1 MKYTKR
7 SLVGLF
13 TLLIMQSGVAQVAN
27 NAPYPF
33 GEEFVYNTCPSGF
46 DKQGL
51 SCTKKTTKPILVKCD
66 SGYNLSSNK
75 QSCTKSL
82 SQSVTYS
89 CPSGFQMQGG
99 LCNRTLVE
107 RHYSP
112 SKTAPYAGRYY
123 PNSSLIF
130 LTSARGMGRVYWK
143 GTKIFEGNA
152 PLPYKH
158 SDGWTYDR
166 GSLKSSGGNHGGWRT
181 EFEAVRTRV
190 DSKARTSHCPSGYR
204 KVGSACHKT
213 LTKPVV
219 KYCSEGHLNS
229 NHCSVTLSQLASRRS
244 PVEETMA
251 TLYPRYS
258 DDAAQQNVAAFRYLD
273 NMFTLDP
280 KLGEIVSTMSS
291 ERLSQDFSKLW
302 ANAEKSTADNAI
314 EVVEGFAALQ
324 PDLPYLKEILFDIY
338 YDRAAAEFILANRS
352 IDQARI
358 DWVNDADVSVASLE
372 RSRQNAVDILQ
383 RSLNEYW
390 SLIDNHPQAY
400 ATQLPHRD
408 LQSAR
413 YLNGQGQHSPIF
425 EGEALV
431 VGYKD
436 ALLVYQMMNTL
447 LEQQVH
453 LSKLKAVYANTDTMQ
468 ALAAEAQTLLNSV
481 TSKATQ
487 LEQLL
492 GSDAPVNAMLATEQ
506 AKLNSLTMKLG
517 SVIQWLKGEGNY
529 LGLPDDFVL
538 FLQGFKDKGNTVYD
552 SFDAIKTLL
561 KGSAYDVVPSAEKA
575 LQEAKNANTN
585 YRYQRDQFR
594 QTFANEQ
601 QALNN
606 QLFKL
611 LGCTVGQGDN
621 LCASQTQAQRKGS
634 LIAQQQQSIKAATL
648 GVERA
653 QKARQTIEGNITIE
667 MERLEQEKQ
676 VHDAI
681 DKIMVQFG
689 QNELSLS
696 QLLEA
701 KRDAER
707 NGSSSGRAYVDI
719 SELLKQDD
727 LDTLDDFVSEA
738 GNVDLSA
745 VQAALASLKE
755 ALKDVPRDD
764 AIEYTQTL
772 AVLER
777 ATIRGLERGLLDVN
791 SKARVKAL
799 MLELKAAEVDIAKS
813 MSYLAYEV
821 ERLAGFTAEAE
832 RLIAQLGENQ
842 QQQADR
848 YYANPVHYSVLTKEA
863 LNAELAFAE
872 LQEWM
877 FYAVQALEYKWQ
889 EAFVAPDKG
898 FNRASVFKIQ
908 TIPQLVEY
916 FKALQSF
923 DDIRNLRTSQEATD
937 TLSVKKHI
945 FGYVDKL
952 RGKTMWYPALDG
964 SGEMLTADEAFKAKL
979 AQLTQRM
986 GQDQW
991 LTIEFSTVKELPRS
1005 NFFQGPVVADNDD
1018 LTCLV
1023 DAGTYLDKLDG
1034 ISINLQVSMDIS
1046 GEEVTP
1052 AYLTYGGN
1060 NYMRSRTPGSLTD
1073 GETGIKDELVS
1084 YSTRFWD
1091 VSNGNFFAKDSYRQ
1105 QMKANIMTDEESQS
1119 AFLNPTYA
1127 FKERSVA
1134 ASGWRLSVK
1143 LGDRYGEIVDLE
1155 GLDDIELIIKHRY
1168 YSRNAETCG
1177 GGDSGPLILLR

>member
-1 MKYTKR
+1 
-7 SLVGLF
+7 
-13 TLLIMQSGVAQVAN
+13 
-27 NAPYPF
+27 
-33 GEEFVYNTCPSGF
+33 
-46 DKQGL
+46 
-51 SCTKKTTKPILVKCD
+51 
-66 SGYNLSSNK
+66 
-75 QSCTKSL
+75 
-82 SQSVTYS
+82 
-89 CPSGFQMQGG
+89 
-99 LCNRTLVE
+99 
-107 RHYSP
+107 
-112 SKTAPYAGRYY
+112 
-123 PNSSLIF
+123 
-130 LTSARGMGRVYWK
+130 
-143 GTKIFEGNA
+143 
-152 PLPYKH
+152 
-158 SDGWTYDR
+158 
-166 GSLKSSGGNHGGWRT
+166 
-181 EFEAVRTRV
+181 
-190 DSKARTSHCPSGYR
+190 
-204 KVGSACHKT
+204 
-213 LTKPVV
+213 
-219 KYCSEGHLNS
+219 
-229 NHCSVTLSQLASRRS
+229 
-244 PVEETMA
+244 MA

-258 DDAAQQNVAAFRYLD
+258 DDAAQQNSAAFRYLD

-280 KLGEIVSTMSS
+280 ALGDIVSTMSS
-291 ERLSQDFSKLW
+291 EQQSQDFATLW
-302 ANAEKSTADNAI
+302 DIEDKSTADNAL
-314 EVVEGFAALQ
+314 EVVEGFTALQ
-324 PDLPYLKEILFDIY
+324 PDLPYLKEILFDVY

-358 DWVNDADVSVASLE
+358 DWINDADVSVASLE

-431 VGYKD
+431 VGDKD

-492 GSDAPVNAMLATEQ
+492 GSDAQVNAMLVTEQ

-561 KGSAYDVVPSAEKA
+561 KSSAYDVVPSAEKA

-621 LCASQTQAQRKGS
+621 LCASQTAAQRKSS
-634 LIAQQQQSIKAATL
+634 LITQQQQSIEAATL

-653 QKARQTIEGNITIE
+653 QKARETIEGNITIE
-667 MERLEQEKQ
+667 IERLEQEKQ

-701 KRDAER
+701 KRD
-707 NGSSSGRAYVDI
+707 GSSSGKAHVDI

-727 LDTLDDFVSEA
+727 LETLDDFVSEA
-738 GNVDLSA
+738 GNVDLFE

-755 ALKDVPRDD
+755 DLKDVSRDD
-764 AIEYTQTL
+764 AIKYTQTL

-799 MLELKAAEVDIAKS
+799 MLELEAAKVDIAKS
-813 MSYLAYEV
+813 LSYLAYEV

-916 FKALQSF
+916 FKALQRF

-952 RGKTMWYPALDG
+952 RGKTMLYPALDG

-1005 NFFQGPVVADNDD
+1005 NFFQGPVVADNGD
-1018 LTCLV
+1018 LTCLA

-1034 ISINLQVSMDIS
+1034 IGINLQVSMDIS
-1046 GEEVTP
+1046 GEEITP

-1060 NYMRSRTPGSLTD
+1060 NYMRSRTPGSLID

-1105 QMKANIMTDEESQS
+1105 QMKANIMTDEGSQS

-1143 LGDRYGEIVDLE
+1143 LGDRYGEIVDLD

-1177 GGDSGPLILLR
+1177 GGNSGPLILLR

>member
-1 MKYTKR
+1 
-7 SLVGLF
+7 
-13 TLLIMQSGVAQVAN
+13 
-27 NAPYPF
+27 
-33 GEEFVYNTCPSGF
+33 
-46 DKQGL
+46 
-51 SCTKKTTKPILVKCD
+51 
-66 SGYNLSSNK
+66 
-75 QSCTKSL
+75 
-82 SQSVTYS
+82 
-89 CPSGFQMQGG
+89 
-99 LCNRTLVE
+99 
-107 RHYSP
+107 
-112 SKTAPYAGRYY
+112 
-123 PNSSLIF
+123 
-130 LTSARGMGRVYWK
+130 
-143 GTKIFEGNA
+143 
-152 PLPYKH
+152 
-158 SDGWTYDR
+158 
-166 GSLKSSGGNHGGWRT
+166 
-181 EFEAVRTRV
+181 
-190 DSKARTSHCPSGYR
+190 
-204 KVGSACHKT
+204 
-213 LTKPVV
+213 
-219 KYCSEGHLNS
+219 
-229 NHCSVTLSQLASRRS
+229 
-244 PVEETMA
+244 MA

-258 DDAAQQNVAAFRYLD
+258 NNAEQQNAAAFRYLD

-291 ERLSQDFSKLW
+291 EGLSQDFSKLW

-324 PDLPYLKEILFDIY
+324 PDLLYLKEILFDVY

-390 SLIDNHPQAY
+390 SLIENHSQAY
-400 ATQLPHRD
+400 ATQLPQRD

-481 TSKATQ
+481 TSKAAQ

-517 SVIQWLKGEGNY
+517 SVTQWLKGEGNY

-701 KRDAER
+701 KRD
-707 NGSSSGRAYVDI
+707 GSSSGKAHVDI

-738 GNVDLSA
+738 GNVDLFE

-755 ALKDVPRDD
+755 DLKDVSRDD

-799 MLELKAAEVDIAKS
+799 MLELEAAKVDIAKS
-813 MSYLAYEV
+813 LSYLAYEV

-889 EAFVAPDKG
+889 EAFVAPSKG

-1034 ISINLQVSMDIS
+1034 IAINLQVSMDIS

>member
-1 MKYTKR
+1 M
-7 SLVGLF
+7 
-13 TLLIMQSGVAQVAN
+13 
-27 NAPYPF
+27 
-33 GEEFVYNTCPSGF
+33 
-46 DKQGL
+46 
-51 SCTKKTTKPILVKCD
+51 
-66 SGYNLSSNK
+66 
-75 QSCTKSL
+75 TKS
-82 SQSVTYS
+82 V
-89 CPSGFQMQGG
+89 
-99 LCNRTLVE
+99 V
-107 RHYSP
+107 
-112 SKTAPYAGRYY
+112 K
-123 PNSSLIF
+123 
-130 LTSARGMGRVYWK
+130 
-143 GTKIFEGNA
+143 
-152 PLPYKH
+152 
-158 SDGWTYDR
+158 
-166 GSLKSSGGNHGGWRT
+166 
-181 EFEAVRTRV
+181 
-190 DSKARTSHCPSGYR
+190 HCPSG
-204 KVGSACHKT
+204 S
-213 LTKPVV
+213 
-219 KYCSEGHLNS
+219 LNGGR
-229 NHCSVTLSQLASRRS
+229 CIVS
-244 PVEETMA
+244 PLRHSPIEETMA

-258 DDAAQQNVAAFRYLD
+258 DDAAQQNAAAFRYLD

-280 KLGEIVSTMSS
+280 ELGDIVSTMSS
-291 ERLSQDFSKLW
+291 EGLSQDFSKLW

-372 RSRQNAVDILQ
+372 RSRQSAVDILQ

-390 SLIDNHPQAY
+390 LLIENHSQAY
-400 ATQLPHRD
+400 ATQLPQRD

-425 EGEALV
+425 EDEALV

-468 ALAAEAQTLLNSV
+468 ALAVEAQTLLNSV
-481 TSKATQ
+481 RSKATQ

-492 GSDAPVNAMLATEQ
+492 GSDAPVNAMLVTEQ
-506 AKLNSLTMKLG
+506 AKLNSLKMKLG

-561 KGSAYDVVPSAEKA
+561 KSSAYDVVPSAEKA
-575 LQEAKNANTN
+575 LQEAKNATTN

-621 LCASQTQAQRKGS
+621 LCASQTEAQRKGS

-701 KRDAER
+701 KRD
-707 NGSSSGRAYVDI
+707 GSSSGNAYVDI
-719 SELLKQDD
+719 SELLNQDD
-727 LDTLDDFVSEA
+727 LETLDDFVSEA
-738 GNVDLSA
+738 GNIDLFE

-755 ALKDVPRDD
+755 DLKDVSRDD
-764 AIEYTQTL
+764 AIKYTQTL

-799 MLELKAAEVDIAKS
+799 MLELEAAKVDIAKS
-813 MSYLAYEV
+813 LSYLAYEV

-889 EAFVAPDKG
+889 EAFVAPSKG

-1034 ISINLQVSMDIS
+1034 IAINLQVSMDIS

-1119 AFLNPTYA
+1119 
-1127 FKERSVA
+1127 
-1134 ASGWRLSVK
+1134 VK
-1143 LGDRYGEIVDLE
+1143 R
-1155 GLDDIELIIKHRY
+1155 
-1168 YSRNAETCG
+1168 
-1177 GGDSGPLILLR
+1177 

>member
-1 MKYTKR
+1 MT
-7 SLVGLF
+7 
-13 TLLIMQSGVAQVAN
+13 
-27 NAPYPF
+27 
-33 GEEFVYNTCPSGF
+33 
-46 DKQGL
+46 
-51 SCTKKTTKPILVKCD
+51 
-66 SGYNLSSNK
+66 
-75 QSCTKSL
+75 
-82 SQSVTYS
+82 
-89 CPSGFQMQGG
+89 
-99 LCNRTLVE
+99 
-107 RHYSP
+107 
-112 SKTAPYAGRYY
+112 
-123 PNSSLIF
+123 
-130 LTSARGMGRVYWK
+130 
-143 GTKIFEGNA
+143 
-152 PLPYKH
+152 
-158 SDGWTYDR
+158 
-166 GSLKSSGGNHGGWRT
+166 
-181 EFEAVRTRV
+181 
-190 DSKARTSHCPSGYR
+190 
-204 KVGSACHKT
+204 
-213 LTKPVV
+213 
-219 KYCSEGHLNS
+219 
-229 NHCSVTLSQLASRRS
+229 
-244 PVEETMA
+244 
-251 TLYPRYS
+251 TLYSRYS
-258 DDAAQQNVAAFRYLD
+258 DDAAQQNAAAFRYLD

-280 KLGEIVSTMSS
+280 EVGDIVSTMSS
-291 ERLSQDFSKLW
+291 EGLSQDFSKLW

-324 PDLPYLKEILFDIY
+324 PDLPYLKEILFDVY

-390 SLIDNHPQAY
+390 SLIENHPQAY
-400 ATQLPHRD
+400 ATQLPQRD

-413 YLNGQGQHSPIF
+413 YFNGQGQHSPIF
-425 EGEALV
+425 ENEALV

-453 LSKLKAVYANTDTMQ
+453 LSKLKAVYANTNTMQ
-468 ALAAEAQTLLNSV
+468 VLASEAQTLLNSV
-481 TSKATQ
+481 ASKATH

-492 GSDAPVNAMLATEQ
+492 GSDAQVNAMLVTEK
-506 AKLNSLTMKLG
+506 AKLNSFIMKLDL
-517 SVIQWLKGEGNY
+517 VIQWLKGDGNY

-552 SFDAIKTLL
+552 SFDAIKMLL

-575 LQEAKNANTN
+575 LQEAKNATTN

-594 QTFANEQ
+594 QTFINEQ

-611 LGCTVGQGDN
+611 LGCTVGQGDK
-621 LCASQTQAQRKGS
+621 LCASQTEAQRRGS
-634 LIAQQQQSIKAATL
+634 LIAQQQQSIKAAKL

-653 QKARQTIEGNITIE
+653 QRARQTIEGNITIE

-676 VHDAI
+676 VYDVI

-707 NGSSSGRAYVDI
+707 TGSSSDKTIIDVRG
-719 SELLKQDD
+719 LLKQRD
-727 LDTLDDFVSEA
+727 LDTLDDFVSEI
-738 GNVDLSA
+738 GNIDLSL
-745 VQAALASLKE
+745 VQEALASLKE
-755 ALKDVPRDD
+755 DLKGVSRDD
-764 AIEYTQTL
+764 AIKYTQTL

-791 SKARVKAL
+791 SKARIKAL

-813 MSYLAYEV
+813 MSYLSYEV
-821 ERLAGFTAEAE
+821 ERLAGFSAEAE

-889 EAFVAPDKG
+889 EAFVAPEQG

-908 TIPQLVEY
+908 SIPQLIEY
-916 FKALQSF
+916 FKELQRF
-923 DDIRNLRTSQEATD
+923 DDIRSLRSSQEATD
-937 TLSVKKHI
+937 ILSVKKHI
-945 FGYVDKL
+945 FGYVDQL

-964 SGEMLTADEAFKAKL
+964 SGEMLTADEAFHAKL
-979 AQLTQRM
+979 AQLTRRV
-986 GQDQW
+986 GQDRW
-991 LTIEFSTVKELPRS
+991 LTFEFSTVKELPRS
-1005 NFFQGPVVADNDD
+1005 NFFQGPVVAGDSD
-1018 LTCLV
+1018 LTCLA

-1060 NYMRSRTPGSLTD
+1060 NYLRSRTPGSLTD
-1073 GETGIKDELVS
+1073 DETGIKDELVS

-1105 QMKANIMTDEESQS
+1105 QMKANIITDEESQS

-1143 LGDRYGEIVDLE
+1143 LSDRYGEIVDLE
-1155 GLDDIELIIKHRY
+1155 GLDDIELMIKHRF
-1168 YSRNAETCG
+1168 YSRNSETCG
-1177 GGDSGPLILLR
+1177 GGDTGPLLLLLR

>member
-1 MKYTKR
+1 M
-7 SLVGLF
+7 
-13 TLLIMQSGVAQVAN
+13 
-27 NAPYPF
+27 
-33 GEEFVYNTCPSGF
+33 
-46 DKQGL
+46 
-51 SCTKKTTKPILVKCD
+51 
-66 SGYNLSSNK
+66 
-75 QSCTKSL
+75 
-82 SQSVTYS
+82 
-89 CPSGFQMQGG
+89 
-99 LCNRTLVE
+99 
-107 RHYSP
+107 
-112 SKTAPYAGRYY
+112 
-123 PNSSLIF
+123 
-130 LTSARGMGRVYWK
+130 TSALR
-143 GTKIFEGNA
+143 
-152 PLPYKH
+152 H
-158 SDGWTYDR
+158 S
-166 GSLKSSGGNHGGWRT
+166 
-181 EFEAVRTRV
+181 
-190 DSKARTSHCPSGYR
+190 PI
-204 KVGSACHKT
+204 
-213 LTKPVV
+213 
-219 KYCSEGHLNS
+219 
-229 NHCSVTLSQLASRRS
+229 
-244 PVEETMA
+244 EETMA

-258 DDAAQQNVAAFRYLD
+258 DDAAQQNSAAFRYLD

-280 KLGEIVSTMSS
+280 ALGDIVSTMSS
-291 ERLSQDFSKLW
+291 EQQSQDFATLW
-302 ANAEKSTADNAI
+302 DIEDKSTADNAL
-314 EVVEGFAALQ
+314 EVVEGFTALQ
-324 PDLPYLKEILFDIY
+324 PDLPYLKEILFDVY

-358 DWVNDADVSVASLE
+358 DWINDADVSVASLE

-431 VGYKD
+431 VGDKD

-492 GSDAPVNAMLATEQ
+492 GSDAQVNAMLVTEQ

-561 KGSAYDVVPSAEKA
+561 KSSAYDVVPSAEKA

-621 LCASQTQAQRKGS
+621 LCASQTAAQRKSS
-634 LIAQQQQSIKAATL
+634 LITQQQQSIEAATL

-653 QKARQTIEGNITIE
+653 QKARETIEGNITIE
-667 MERLEQEKQ
+667 IERLEQEKQ

-701 KRDAER
+701 KRD
-707 NGSSSGRAYVDI
+707 GSSSGKAHVDI

-727 LDTLDDFVSEA
+727 LETLDDFVSEA
-738 GNVDLSA
+738 GNVDLFE

-755 ALKDVPRDD
+755 DLKDVSRDD
-764 AIEYTQTL
+764 AIKYTQTL

-799 MLELKAAEVDIAKS
+799 MLELEAAKVDIAKS
-813 MSYLAYEV
+813 LSYLAYEV

-916 FKALQSF
+916 FKALQRF

-952 RGKTMWYPALDG
+952 RGKTMLYPALDG

-1005 NFFQGPVVADNDD
+1005 NFFQGPVVADNGD
-1018 LTCLV
+1018 LTCLA

-1034 ISINLQVSMDIS
+1034 IGINLQVSMDIS
-1046 GEEVTP
+1046 GEEITP

-1060 NYMRSRTPGSLTD
+1060 NYMRSRTPGSLID

-1105 QMKANIMTDEESQS
+1105 QMKANIMTDEGSQS

-1143 LGDRYGEIVDLE
+1143 LGDRYGEIVDLD

-1177 GGDSGPLILLR
+1177 GGNSGPLILLR

>member
-1 MKYTKR
+1 MMKYTKR

-13 TLLIMQSGVAQVAN
+13 TLLIMQSGVAQATNN

-33 GEEFVYNTCPSGF
+33 GEEFVYHTCPSGF
-46 DKQGL
+46 DKQGM
-51 SCTKKTTKPILVKCD
+51 SCLKPASLKCD
-66 SGYNLSSNK
+66 AGYSMGSNK
-75 QSCTKSL
+75 QNCTKTMTKN
-82 SQSVTYS
+82 VTRV
-89 CPSGFQMQGG
+89 CPSGYSEHQKSNSPYPWSSKDCIKTIEEVDYKANSSYWSESLKETPHFKFMVATVAWKGQVLFREHQLILGWG
-99 LCNRTLVE
+99 LYKDGWNYRKGDAVGRGRPSKVE
-107 RHYSP
+107 RWKIVGKNKTSVCP
-112 SKTAPYAGRYY
+112 SGYTKSGSSCKKT
-123 PNSSLIF
+123 
-130 LTSARGMGRVYWK
+130 V
-143 GTKIFEGNA
+143 TKPVI
-152 PLPYKH
+152 K
-158 SDGWTYDR
+158 
-166 GSLKSSGGNHGGWRT
+166 
-181 EFEAVRTRV
+181 
-190 DSKARTSHCPSGYR
+190 HCPSG
-204 KVGSACHKT
+204 S
-213 LTKPVV
+213 
-219 KYCSEGHLNS
+219 LNS
-229 NHCSVTLSQLASRRS
+229 NSCVVS
-244 PVEETMA
+244 PLRHSPIEETMA
-251 TLYPRYS
+251 ALYPRYS
-258 DDAAQQNVAAFRYLD
+258 NDTEQQQSAAFRYLD

-280 KLGEIVSTMSS
+280 ELGDIVSTMSS
-291 ERLSQDFSKLW
+291 EQQSQDFSKLW
-302 ANAEKSTADNAI
+302 ANTEKSTADNAL

-324 PDLPYLKEILFDIY
+324 PDLSYLKEILFDIY

-358 DWVNDADVSVASLE
+358 DWINDADVSVASLE
-372 RSRQNAVDILQ
+372 LSRQNAVDILQ

-400 ATQLPHRD
+400 VTQLPQRD

-468 ALAAEAQTLLNSV
+468 ALAAEAQTLLNGV

-492 GSDAPVNAMLATEQ
+492 GSDAQVNAMMVTEQ
-506 AKLNSLTMKLG
+506 AKLNSLAIKLG

-561 KGSAYDVVPSAEKA
+561 KSSAYDVVPSAEKA

-621 LCASQTQAQRKGS
+621 LCASQTEAQRKGS

-707 NGSSSGRAYVDI
+707 NGSSSGKVTVDI
-719 SELLKQDD
+719 SELLKQED
-727 LDTLDDFVSEA
+727 LDTLDNFVTET
-738 GNVDLSA
+738 GNVDLSL

-755 ALKDVPRDD
+755 DLKDVPRDD
-764 AIEYTQTL
+764 AIKYTQTL

-791 SKARVKAL
+791 SKARIKAL

-813 MSYLAYEV
+813 LSYLAYEV
-821 ERLAGFTAEAE
+821 ERLAGFSAEAE

-889 EAFVAPDKG
+889 EAFVAPGKG

-916 FKALQSF
+916 FKALQRF

-937 TLSVKKHI
+937 TLSVKKHV

-964 SGEMLTADEAFKAKL
+964 SGDMLTADEAFKAKL
-979 AQLTQRM
+979 TQLTQRI

-991 LTIEFSTVKELPRS
+991 LTVEFSTVKELPRS
-1005 NFFQGPVVADNDD
+1005 NFFQGPVVAGNDD
-1018 LTCLV
+1018 LTCLA

-1034 ISINLQVSMDIS
+1034 IGINLQVSMDIS
-1046 GEEVTP
+1046 GEDSTP

-1073 GETGIKDELVS
+1073 DETGIKDELVS

-1105 QMKANIMTDEESQS
+1105 QMSANIMTDEGSQS

-1143 LGDRYGEIVDLE
+1143 LSDEYGDIVDLD

-1177 GGDSGPLILLR
+1177 GGGTGPLILLR

>member
-1 MKYTKR
+1 MVSPLR
-7 SLVGLF
+7 HS
-13 TLLIMQSGVAQVAN
+13 
-27 NAPYPF
+27 
-33 GEEFVYNTCPSGF
+33 
-46 DKQGL
+46 
-51 SCTKKTTKPILVKCD
+51 PI
-66 SGYNLSSNK
+66 
-75 QSCTKSL
+75 
-82 SQSVTYS
+82 
-89 CPSGFQMQGG
+89 
-99 LCNRTLVE
+99 
-107 RHYSP
+107 
-112 SKTAPYAGRYY
+112 
-123 PNSSLIF
+123 
-130 LTSARGMGRVYWK
+130 
-143 GTKIFEGNA
+143 
-152 PLPYKH
+152 
-158 SDGWTYDR
+158 
-166 GSLKSSGGNHGGWRT
+166 
-181 EFEAVRTRV
+181 
-190 DSKARTSHCPSGYR
+190 
-204 KVGSACHKT
+204 
-213 LTKPVV
+213 
-219 KYCSEGHLNS
+219 
-229 NHCSVTLSQLASRRS
+229 
-244 PVEETMA
+244 EETMA
-251 TLYPRYS
+251 ALYPRYS
-258 DDAAQQNVAAFRYLD
+258 NDTEQQQSAAFRYLD

-280 KLGEIVSTMSS
+280 ALGDIVSTMSS
-291 ERLSQDFSKLW
+291 EQQSQDFATLW
-302 ANAEKSTADNAI
+302 DIEDKSTADNAL
-314 EVVEGFAALQ
+314 EVVEGFTALQ
-324 PDLPYLKEILFDIY
+324 PDLPYLKEILFDVY

-358 DWVNDADVSVASLE
+358 DWINDANVSVASLE

-492 GSDAPVNAMLATEQ
+492 GSDAPVNAMLVTEQ

-561 KGSAYDVVPSAEKA
+561 KSSAYDVVPSAEKA
-575 LQEAKNANTN
+575 LLEAKNADKN

-621 LCASQTQAQRKGS
+621 LCASQTAAQRKSS
-634 LIAQQQQSIKAATL
+634 LITQQQQSIEAATL

-653 QKARQTIEGNITIE
+653 QKARETIEGNITIE
-667 MERLEQEKQ
+667 IERLEQEKQ

-701 KRDAER
+701 KRD
-707 NGSSSGRAYVDI
+707 GSSSGKAHVDI

-738 GNVDLSA
+738 GNVDLFE

-755 ALKDVPRDD
+755 DLKDVSRDD
-764 AIEYTQTL
+764 AIKYTQTL

-791 SKARVKAL
+791 SKARIKAL
-799 MLELKAAEVDIAKS
+799 MLELEAAEVDIAKS

-952 RGKTMWYPALDG
+952 RGKTMLYPALDG

-1005 NFFQGPVVADNDD
+1005 NFFQGPVVADNGD
-1018 LTCLV
+1018 LTCLA

-1034 ISINLQVSMDIS
+1034 IGINLQVSMDIS
-1046 GEEVTP
+1046 GEEITP

-1060 NYMRSRTPGSLTD
+1060 NYMRSRTPGSLID

-1105 QMKANIMTDEESQS
+1105 QMKANIMTDEGSQS

-1143 LGDRYGEIVDLE
+1143 LGDRYGEIVDLD

-1177 GGDSGPLILLR
+1177 GGNSGPLILLR

>member
-1 MKYTKR
+1 
-7 SLVGLF
+7 
-13 TLLIMQSGVAQVAN
+13 
-27 NAPYPF
+27 
-33 GEEFVYNTCPSGF
+33 
-46 DKQGL
+46 
-51 SCTKKTTKPILVKCD
+51 
-66 SGYNLSSNK
+66 
-75 QSCTKSL
+75 
-82 SQSVTYS
+82 
-89 CPSGFQMQGG
+89 
-99 LCNRTLVE
+99 
-107 RHYSP
+107 
-112 SKTAPYAGRYY
+112 
-123 PNSSLIF
+123 
-130 LTSARGMGRVYWK
+130 
-143 GTKIFEGNA
+143 
-152 PLPYKH
+152 
-158 SDGWTYDR
+158 
-166 GSLKSSGGNHGGWRT
+166 
-181 EFEAVRTRV
+181 
-190 DSKARTSHCPSGYR
+190 
-204 KVGSACHKT
+204 
-213 LTKPVV
+213 
-219 KYCSEGHLNS
+219 
-229 NHCSVTLSQLASRRS
+229 
-244 PVEETMA
+244 MA

-258 DDAAQQNVAAFRYLD
+258 DDAAQQNAAAFRYLD

-280 KLGEIVSTMSS
+280 ELGDIVSTMSS
-291 ERLSQDFSKLW
+291 EGLSQDFSKLW

-372 RSRQNAVDILQ
+372 RSRQSAVDILQ

-390 SLIDNHPQAY
+390 LLIENHSQAY
-400 ATQLPHRD
+400 ATQLPQRD

-425 EGEALV
+425 EDEALV

-468 ALAAEAQTLLNSV
+468 ALAVEAQTLLNSV
-481 TSKATQ
+481 RSKATQ

-492 GSDAPVNAMLATEQ
+492 GSDAPVNAMLVTEQ
-506 AKLNSLTMKLG
+506 AKLNSLKMKLG

-561 KGSAYDVVPSAEKA
+561 KSSAYDVVPSAEKA
-575 LQEAKNANTN
+575 LQEAKNATTN

-621 LCASQTQAQRKGS
+621 LCASQTEAQRKGS

-701 KRDAER
+701 KRD
-707 NGSSSGRAYVDI
+707 GSSSGNAYVDI
-719 SELLKQDD
+719 SELLNQDD
-727 LDTLDDFVSEA
+727 LETLDDFVSEA
-738 GNVDLSA
+738 GNIDLFE

-755 ALKDVPRDD
+755 DLKDVSRDD
-764 AIEYTQTL
+764 AIKYTQTL

-799 MLELKAAEVDIAKS
+799 MLELEAAKVDIAKS
-813 MSYLAYEV
+813 LSYLAYEV

-889 EAFVAPDKG
+889 EAFVAPSKG

-1034 ISINLQVSMDIS
+1034 IAINLQVSMDIS

-1119 AFLNPTYA
+1119 
-1127 FKERSVA
+1127 
-1134 ASGWRLSVK
+1134 VK
-1143 LGDRYGEIVDLE
+1143 R
-1155 GLDDIELIIKHRY
+1155 
-1168 YSRNAETCG
+1168 
-1177 GGDSGPLILLR
+1177 

>member
-1 MKYTKR
+1 
-7 SLVGLF
+7 
-13 TLLIMQSGVAQVAN
+13 
-27 NAPYPF
+27 
-33 GEEFVYNTCPSGF
+33 
-46 DKQGL
+46 
-51 SCTKKTTKPILVKCD
+51 
-66 SGYNLSSNK
+66 
-75 QSCTKSL
+75 
-82 SQSVTYS
+82 
-89 CPSGFQMQGG
+89 
-99 LCNRTLVE
+99 
-107 RHYSP
+107 
-112 SKTAPYAGRYY
+112 
-123 PNSSLIF
+123 
-130 LTSARGMGRVYWK
+130 
-143 GTKIFEGNA
+143 
-152 PLPYKH
+152 
-158 SDGWTYDR
+158 
-166 GSLKSSGGNHGGWRT
+166 
-181 EFEAVRTRV
+181 
-190 DSKARTSHCPSGYR
+190 
-204 KVGSACHKT
+204 
-213 LTKPVV
+213 
-219 KYCSEGHLNS
+219 
-229 NHCSVTLSQLASRRS
+229 
-244 PVEETMA
+244 MA

-258 DDAAQQNVAAFRYLD
+258 NDAAQQNAAAFRYLD

-280 KLGEIVSTMSS
+280 ELGDIVSTMSS
-291 ERLSQDFSKLW
+291 EGLSQDFSKLW
-302 ANAEKSTADNAI
+302 VNADKSTADNAL

-324 PDLPYLKEILFDIY
+324 PDLPYLKEILLDIY

-372 RSRQNAVDILQ
+372 RSRQNAVEILQ

-400 ATQLPHRD
+400 VTQLPQRD

-468 ALAAEAQTLLNSV
+468 ALAIEAQTLLNSV
-481 TSKATQ
+481 MSKATQ
-487 LEQLL
+487 LELLL
-492 GSDAPVNAMLATEQ
+492 GSDAQVSAMLVAEQ
-506 AKLNSLTMKLG
+506 AKLNSLAMKLG

-529 LGLPDDFVL
+529 LGLPDDFIL
-538 FLQGFKDKGNTVYD
+538 FLQGYKDQGNTVYD
-552 SFDAIKTLL
+552 SFDAIKMLL

-575 LQEAKNANTN
+575 LQEAKNATAN

-594 QTFANEQ
+594 QTFTNEQ

-621 LCASQTQAQRKGS
+621 LCASQTKAQRKGS
-634 LIAQQQQSIKAATL
+634 LIAQQQQSIKAAKL

-653 QKARQTIEGNITIE
+653 QKARQTITGNITIE

-676 VHDAI
+676 VNDAI

-701 KRDAER
+701 KRD
-707 NGSSSGRAYVDI
+707 GSSSGKAYVDI
-719 SELLKQDD
+719 SKLLKQDD

-755 ALKDVPRDD
+755 DLKDVPRDD

-791 SKARVKAL
+791 SKARIKAL

-821 ERLAGFTAEAE
+821 ERLAGFSAEAE

-916 FKALQSF
+916 FKALQRF

-979 AQLTQRM
+979 AQLTQHI

-1005 NFFQGPVVADNDD
+1005 NFFQGPVVTDNDD

-1034 ISINLQVSMDIS
+1034 IGINLQVSMDIS

-1073 GETGIKDELVS
+1073 DETGIKDELVS

-1168 YSRNAETCG
+1168 YSRNSETCG

>member
-1 MKYTKR
+1 
-7 SLVGLF
+7 
-13 TLLIMQSGVAQVAN
+13 
-27 NAPYPF
+27 
-33 GEEFVYNTCPSGF
+33 
-46 DKQGL
+46 
-51 SCTKKTTKPILVKCD
+51 
-66 SGYNLSSNK
+66 
-75 QSCTKSL
+75 
-82 SQSVTYS
+82 
-89 CPSGFQMQGG
+89 
-99 LCNRTLVE
+99 
-107 RHYSP
+107 
-112 SKTAPYAGRYY
+112 
-123 PNSSLIF
+123 
-130 LTSARGMGRVYWK
+130 
-143 GTKIFEGNA
+143 
-152 PLPYKH
+152 
-158 SDGWTYDR
+158 
-166 GSLKSSGGNHGGWRT
+166 
-181 EFEAVRTRV
+181 
-190 DSKARTSHCPSGYR
+190 
-204 KVGSACHKT
+204 
-213 LTKPVV
+213 
-219 KYCSEGHLNS
+219 
-229 NHCSVTLSQLASRRS
+229 
-244 PVEETMA
+244 MA

-258 DDAAQQNVAAFRYLD
+258 NDAAQQNSAAFRYLD

-280 KLGEIVSTMSS
+280 ELGEIVSTIGLD
-291 ERLSQDFSKLW
+291 EQNKDFATLW
-302 ANAEKSTADNAI
+302 ASEDKSTADNAL

-324 PDLPYLKEILFDIY
+324 PDLTYLKEILLDTY

-358 DWVNDADVSVASLE
+358 DWVNDADASVASLE
-372 RSRQNAVDILQ
+372 LSRQNAVDILQ

-390 SLIDNHPQAY
+390 SLIENHPQAY
-400 ATQLPHRD
+400 ATQLPQRD

-413 YLNGQGQHSPIF
+413 YLNSQGQHSPIF
-425 EGEALV
+425 EDEALV

-453 LSKLKAVYANTDTMQ
+453 LSKLKAVYANIDTMQ

-481 TSKATQ
+481 TSKAAQ

-575 LQEAKNANTN
+575 LQEAKNATTN

-621 LCASQTQAQRKGS
+621 LCASQTEAQRKGS

-701 KRDAER
+701 KRD
-707 NGSSSGRAYVDI
+707 GSSSGKAYVDI
-719 SELLKQDD
+719 SKLLKQDD

-755 ALKDVPRDD
+755 DLKDVPRDD

-791 SKARVKAL
+791 SKARIKAL

-821 ERLAGFTAEAE
+821 ERLAGFSAEAE

-916 FKALQSF
+916 FKALQRF

-979 AQLTQRM
+979 AQLTQRI

-1034 ISINLQVSMDIS
+1034 IGINLQVSMDIS

-1073 GETGIKDELVS
+1073 DETGIKDELVS

-1155 GLDDIELIIKHRY
+1155 GLDDIKLIIKHRY
-1168 YSRNAETCG
+1168 YSRNSETCG

>member
-1 MKYTKR
+1 M
-7 SLVGLF
+7 
-13 TLLIMQSGVAQVAN
+13 
-27 NAPYPF
+27 
-33 GEEFVYNTCPSGF
+33 
-46 DKQGL
+46 
-51 SCTKKTTKPILVKCD
+51 
-66 SGYNLSSNK
+66 SSNK
-75 QSCTKSL
+75 QSCTKT
-82 SQSVTYS
+82 VTK
-89 CPSGFQMQGG
+89 
-99 LCNRTLVE
+99 NV
-107 RHYSP
+107 
-112 SKTAPYAGRYY
+112 
-123 PNSSLIF
+123 
-130 LTSARGMGRVYWK
+130 
-143 GTKIFEGNA
+143 
-152 PLPYKH
+152 
-158 SDGWTYDR
+158 
-166 GSLKSSGGNHGGWRT
+166 
-181 EFEAVRTRV
+181 TRV
-190 DSKARTSHCPSGYR
+190 CPSGYSSGVTEDFKYPNALECKRWLTEKDYRRGYSHVDYTPEDSDIGHYSPEMYEFKWKGVLKYKCDGANCYIPRTVNPHADGWLYRVGQDKYHGYYFEILR
-204 KVGSACHKT
+204 KKIISKHKISVCPSGYTKSGSTCKKT
-213 LTKPVV
+213 VTKPVV
-219 KYCSEGHLNS
+219 KHCPSGSLNS
-229 NHCSVTLSQLASRRS
+229 GRCVVSPLRHS

-258 DDAAQQNVAAFRYLD
+258 DDVAQQNAAAFRYLD

-280 KLGEIVSTMSS
+280 ELGEIVSAMSS
-291 ERLSQDFSKLW
+291 EQQIQDFATLW
-302 ANAEKSTADNAI
+302 DIEDKSTADNAL
-314 EVVEGFAALQ
+314 EVVEGFTALQ

-383 RSLNEYW
+383 SSLNEYW

-400 ATQLPHRD
+400 VTQLPQRD

-453 LSKLKAVYANTDTMQ
+453 LSKLKAVYANTDTMK
-468 ALAAEAQTLLNSV
+468 ALAVEAQTLLNSV
-481 TSKATQ
+481 TLKATQ
-487 LEQLL
+487 LELLL
-492 GSDAPVNAMLATEQ
+492 GSDAQVSAMLVAEQ
-506 AKLNSLTMKLG
+506 AKLNSLAIKLG

-538 FLQGFKDKGNTVYD
+538 FLQGYKDKDHTVYD
-552 SFDAIKTLL
+552 SFDAIKMLL
-561 KGSAYDVVPSAEKA
+561 KSSAYDVVPSAEKA
-575 LQEAKNANTN
+575 LQEAKNATTN

-594 QTFANEQ
+594 QTFTNEQ

-606 QLFKL
+606 QLFKV

-621 LCASQTQAQRKGS
+621 LCASQTEAQRKGS
-634 LIAQQQQSIKAATL
+634 LIAQQQQSIKAAKL

-653 QKARQTIEGNITIE
+653 QKARQTITGNITIE

-676 VHDAI
+676 IHDAI

-701 KRDAER
+701 KRDVER
-707 NGSSSGRAYVDI
+707 DGSSSSKVTVDI
-719 SELLKQDD
+719 SELLKQED
-727 LDTLDDFVSEA
+727 LDTLDNFVTET
-738 GNVDLSA
+738 GNVDLSL

-755 ALKDVPRDD
+755 DLKDVPRDD
-764 AIEYTQTL
+764 AIKYTQTL

-791 SKARVKAL
+791 SKARIKAL
-799 MLELKAAEVDIAKS
+799 ILELKTAEVDIAKS

-821 ERLAGFTAEAE
+821 ERLAGFSAEAE

-863 LNAELAFAE
+863 LKAELAFAE

-889 EAFVAPDKG
+889 EAFISPEHG

-908 TIPQLVEY
+908 NIPQLIEY
-916 FKALQSF
+916 FKELQSF
-923 DDIRNLRTSQEATD
+923 DDIRNLRSSQEATD

-964 SGEMLTADEAFKAKL
+964 SGDMLTADEAFKAKL
-979 AQLTQRM
+979 TQLTQRI

-991 LTIEFSTVKELPRS
+991 LTVEFSTVKELPRS
-1005 NFFQGPVVADNDD
+1005 NFFQGPVVAGNDD
-1018 LTCLV
+1018 LTCLA

-1034 ISINLQVSMDIS
+1034 IGINLQVSMDIS
-1046 GEEVTP
+1046 GEDSTP

-1060 NYMRSRTPGSLTD
+1060 NYMRSRMPGSLTD
-1073 GETGIKDELVS
+1073 DET
-1084 YSTRFWD
+1084 
-1091 VSNGNFFAKDSYRQ
+1091 
-1105 QMKANIMTDEESQS
+1105 
-1119 AFLNPTYA
+1119 
-1127 FKERSVA
+1127 
-1134 ASGWRLSVK
+1134 
-1143 LGDRYGEIVDLE
+1143 
-1155 GLDDIELIIKHRY
+1155 
-1168 YSRNAETCG
+1168 
-1177 GGDSGPLILLR
+1177 

>member
-13 TLLIMQSGVAQVAN
+13 MLLIIPIGGAQAAN
-27 NAPYPF
+27 NTPYPF
-33 GEEFVYNTCPSGF
+33 GEEFVYHTCPSGF
-46 DKQGL
+46 DKQGMSCL
-51 SCTKKTTKPILVKCD
+51 KPVSLRCYDADFSMNSNKKSCTKILSESPYREWKCPRND
-66 SGYNLSSNK
+66 RFPHIPNTRCTDTERKRGPLVCSRGYKRVSRTICEK
-75 QSCTKSL
+75 IMTQPVE
-82 SQSVTYS
+82 QF
-89 CPSGFQMQGG
+89 CP
-99 LCNRTLVE
+99 
-107 RHYSP
+107 
-112 SKTAPYAGRYY
+112 
-123 PNSSLIF
+123 
-130 LTSARGMGRVYWK
+130 
-143 GTKIFEGNA
+143 
-152 PLPYKH
+152 
-158 SDGWTYDR
+158 R
-166 GSLKSSGGNHGGWRT
+166 GSLNNGRC
-181 EFEAVRTRV
+181 V
-190 DSKARTSHCPSGYR
+190 TSALRH
-204 KVGSACHKT
+204 
-213 LTKPVV
+213 
-219 KYCSEGHLNS
+219 
-229 NHCSVTLSQLASRRS
+229 S
-244 PVEETMA
+244 PIEETMA

-258 DDAAQQNVAAFRYLD
+258 DDAAQQNSAAFRYLD

-280 KLGEIVSTMSS
+280 ALGDIVSTMSS
-291 ERLSQDFSKLW
+291 EQQSQDFATLW
-302 ANAEKSTADNAI
+302 DIEDKSTADNAL
-314 EVVEGFAALQ
+314 EVVEGFTALQ
-324 PDLPYLKEILFDIY
+324 PDLPYLKEILFDVY

-358 DWVNDADVSVASLE
+358 DWINDADVSVASLE

-431 VGYKD
+431 VGDKD

-492 GSDAPVNAMLATEQ
+492 GSDAQVNAMLVTEQ

-561 KGSAYDVVPSAEKA
+561 KSSAYDVVPSAEKA

-621 LCASQTQAQRKGS
+621 LCASQTAAQRKSS
-634 LIAQQQQSIKAATL
+634 LITQQQQSIEAATL

-653 QKARQTIEGNITIE
+653 QKARETIEGNITIE
-667 MERLEQEKQ
+667 IERLEQEKQ

-701 KRDAER
+701 KRD
-707 NGSSSGRAYVDI
+707 GSSSGKAHVDI

-727 LDTLDDFVSEA
+727 LETLDDFVSEA
-738 GNVDLSA
+738 GNVDLFE

-755 ALKDVPRDD
+755 DLKDVSRDD
-764 AIEYTQTL
+764 AIKYTQTL

-799 MLELKAAEVDIAKS
+799 MLELEAAKVDIAKS
-813 MSYLAYEV
+813 LSYLAYEV

-916 FKALQSF
+916 FKALQRF

-952 RGKTMWYPALDG
+952 RGKTMLYPALDG

-1005 NFFQGPVVADNDD
+1005 NFFQGPVVADNGD
-1018 LTCLV
+1018 LTCLA

-1034 ISINLQVSMDIS
+1034 IGINLQVSMDIS
-1046 GEEVTP
+1046 GEEITP

-1060 NYMRSRTPGSLTD
+1060 NYMRSRTPGSLID

-1105 QMKANIMTDEESQS
+1105 QMKANIMTDEGSQS

-1143 LGDRYGEIVDLE
+1143 LGDRYGEIVDLD

-1177 GGDSGPLILLR
+1177 GGNSGPLILLR

>member
-1 MKYTKR
+1 
-7 SLVGLF
+7 
-13 TLLIMQSGVAQVAN
+13 
-27 NAPYPF
+27 
-33 GEEFVYNTCPSGF
+33 
-46 DKQGL
+46 
-51 SCTKKTTKPILVKCD
+51 
-66 SGYNLSSNK
+66 
-75 QSCTKSL
+75 
-82 SQSVTYS
+82 
-89 CPSGFQMQGG
+89 
-99 LCNRTLVE
+99 
-107 RHYSP
+107 
-112 SKTAPYAGRYY
+112 
-123 PNSSLIF
+123 
-130 LTSARGMGRVYWK
+130 
-143 GTKIFEGNA
+143 
-152 PLPYKH
+152 
-158 SDGWTYDR
+158 
-166 GSLKSSGGNHGGWRT
+166 
-181 EFEAVRTRV
+181 
-190 DSKARTSHCPSGYR
+190 
-204 KVGSACHKT
+204 
-213 LTKPVV
+213 
-219 KYCSEGHLNS
+219 
-229 NHCSVTLSQLASRRS
+229 
-244 PVEETMA
+244 
-251 TLYPRYS
+251 
-258 DDAAQQNVAAFRYLD
+258 
-273 NMFTLDP
+273 
-280 KLGEIVSTMSS
+280 
-291 ERLSQDFSKLW
+291 
-302 ANAEKSTADNAI
+302 
-314 EVVEGFAALQ
+314 
-324 PDLPYLKEILFDIY
+324 
-338 YDRAAAEFILANRS
+338 
-352 IDQARI
+352 
-358 DWVNDADVSVASLE
+358 SVASLE

-492 GSDAPVNAMLATEQ
+492 GSDAQVNAMLVTEQ

-561 KGSAYDVVPSAEKA
+561 KSSAYDVVPSAEKA
-575 LQEAKNANTN
+575 LLEAKNADKN

-634 LIAQQQQSIKAATL
+634 LIAQQQQSIKAAKL

-701 KRDAER
+701 KRD
-707 NGSSSGRAYVDI
+707 GSSSGKAHVDI

-738 GNVDLSA
+738 GNVDLFE

-755 ALKDVPRDD
+755 DLKDVSRDD
-764 AIEYTQTL
+764 AIKYTQTL

-799 MLELKAAEVDIAKS
+799 MLELEAAKVDIAKS
-813 MSYLAYEV
+813 LSYLAYEV
-821 ERLAGFTAEAE
+821 ERLAGFTVEAE

-916 FKALQSF
+916 FKALQRF

-1034 ISINLQVSMDIS
+1034 IAINLQVSMDIS

-1073 GETGIKDELVS
+1073 GDTGIKDELVS

-1105 QMKANIMTDEESQS
+1105 QMKANIMTDEENQS

>member
-1 MKYTKR
+1 
-7 SLVGLF
+7 
-13 TLLIMQSGVAQVAN
+13 
-27 NAPYPF
+27 
-33 GEEFVYNTCPSGF
+33 
-46 DKQGL
+46 
-51 SCTKKTTKPILVKCD
+51 
-66 SGYNLSSNK
+66 
-75 QSCTKSL
+75 
-82 SQSVTYS
+82 
-89 CPSGFQMQGG
+89 
-99 LCNRTLVE
+99 
-107 RHYSP
+107 
-112 SKTAPYAGRYY
+112 
-123 PNSSLIF
+123 
-130 LTSARGMGRVYWK
+130 
-143 GTKIFEGNA
+143 
-152 PLPYKH
+152 
-158 SDGWTYDR
+158 
-166 GSLKSSGGNHGGWRT
+166 
-181 EFEAVRTRV
+181 
-190 DSKARTSHCPSGYR
+190 
-204 KVGSACHKT
+204 
-213 LTKPVV
+213 
-219 KYCSEGHLNS
+219 
-229 NHCSVTLSQLASRRS
+229 
-244 PVEETMA
+244 MA
-251 TLYPRYS
+251 ALYPRYS
-258 DDAAQQNVAAFRYLD
+258 NDTEQQQSAAFRYLD

-280 KLGEIVSTMSS
+280 ALGDIVSTMSS
-291 ERLSQDFSKLW
+291 EQQSQDFATLW
-302 ANAEKSTADNAI
+302 DIEDKSTADNAL
-314 EVVEGFAALQ
+314 EVVEGFTALQ
-324 PDLPYLKEILFDIY
+324 PDLPYLKEILFDVY

-358 DWVNDADVSVASLE
+358 DWINDANVSVASLE

-492 GSDAPVNAMLATEQ
+492 GSDAPVNAMLVTEQ

-561 KGSAYDVVPSAEKA
+561 KSSAYDVVPSAEKA
-575 LQEAKNANTN
+575 LLEAKNADKN

-621 LCASQTQAQRKGS
+621 LCASQTAAQRKSS
-634 LIAQQQQSIKAATL
+634 LITQQQQSIEAATL

-653 QKARQTIEGNITIE
+653 QKARETIEGNITIE
-667 MERLEQEKQ
+667 IERLEQEKQ

-701 KRDAER
+701 KRD
-707 NGSSSGRAYVDI
+707 GSSSGKAHVDI

-738 GNVDLSA
+738 GNVDLFE

-755 ALKDVPRDD
+755 DLKDVSRDD
-764 AIEYTQTL
+764 AIKYTQTL

-791 SKARVKAL
+791 SKARIKAL
-799 MLELKAAEVDIAKS
+799 MLELEAAEVDIAKS

-952 RGKTMWYPALDG
+952 RGKTMLYPALDG

-1005 NFFQGPVVADNDD
+1005 NFFQGPVVADNGD
-1018 LTCLV
+1018 LTCLA

-1034 ISINLQVSMDIS
+1034 IGINLQVSMDIS
-1046 GEEVTP
+1046 GEEITP

-1060 NYMRSRTPGSLTD
+1060 NYMRSRTPGSLID

-1105 QMKANIMTDEESQS
+1105 QMKANIMTDEGSQS

-1143 LGDRYGEIVDLE
+1143 LGDRYGEIVDLD

-1177 GGDSGPLILLR
+1177 GGNSGPLILLR

>member
-1 MKYTKR
+1 M
-7 SLVGLF
+7 
-13 TLLIMQSGVAQVAN
+13 
-27 NAPYPF
+27 
-33 GEEFVYNTCPSGF
+33 
-46 DKQGL
+46 
-51 SCTKKTTKPILVKCD
+51 TKPVIK
-66 SGYNLSSNK
+66 
-75 QSCTKSL
+75 
-82 SQSVTYS
+82 
-89 CPSGFQMQGG
+89 
-99 LCNRTLVE
+99 
-107 RHYSP
+107 
-112 SKTAPYAGRYY
+112 
-123 PNSSLIF
+123 
-130 LTSARGMGRVYWK
+130 
-143 GTKIFEGNA
+143 
-152 PLPYKH
+152 
-158 SDGWTYDR
+158 
-166 GSLKSSGGNHGGWRT
+166 
-181 EFEAVRTRV
+181 
-190 DSKARTSHCPSGYR
+190 HCPSG
-204 KVGSACHKT
+204 S
-213 LTKPVV
+213 
-219 KYCSEGHLNS
+219 LN
-229 NHCSVTLSQLASRRS
+229 NGRCAVS
-244 PVEETMA
+244 PLRHSPIEETMA

-258 DDAAQQNVAAFRYLD
+258 DDAAQQNAAAFRYLD

-280 KLGEIVSTMSS
+280 ELGDIVSTMSS
-291 ERLSQDFSKLW
+291 EQQSQDFATLW
-302 ANAEKSTADNAI
+302 ANTEKSTADNAL
-314 EVVEGFAALQ
+314 EVVEGFTALQ
-324 PDLPYLKEILFDIY
+324 PDLTYLKEILFDIY

-358 DWVNDADVSVASLE
+358 DWISDDKFSAVILE
-372 RSRQNAVDILQ
+372 QHRQNAVDILQ

-390 SLIDNHPQAY
+390 PLIDNHPQAY
-400 ATQLPHRD
+400 VTQVPQRD
-408 LQSAR
+408 LNSAR
-413 YLNGQGQHSPIF
+413 YLNAQGLYVPIY
-425 EGEALV
+425 EDEALV

-468 ALAAEAQTLLNSV
+468 ALAVEAQTLLNSV

-487 LEQLL
+487 LELLL
-492 GSDAPVNAMLATEQ
+492 GRDAQGSAMLVAEQ
-506 AKLNSLTMKLG
+506 AKLNSLAIKLG

-538 FLQGFKDKGNTVYD
+538 FLQGYKDKDHTVYD
-552 SFDAIKTLL
+552 SFDAIKMLL

-575 LQEAKNANTN
+575 LQEAKNATAN

-594 QTFANEQ
+594 QTFTNEQ

-621 LCASQTQAQRKGS
+621 LCASQTKAQRKGS
-634 LIAQQQQSIKAATL
+634 LIAQQQQSIKAAKL

-653 QKARQTIEGNITIE
+653 QKARQIIEGNITIE

-707 NGSSSGRAYVDI
+707 NGSSSGKAIVDI
-719 SELLKQDD
+719 SRLLKQED
-727 LDTLDDFVSEA
+727 LDTLDDFVTET
-738 GNVDLSA
+738 GNVDFSA

-755 ALKDVPRDD
+755 DLKDVPRDD
-764 AIEYTQTL
+764 AIKYTQTL

-777 ATIRGLERGLLDVN
+777 AAIRGLERGLLDVN
-791 SKARVKAL
+791 SKARIKAL
-799 MLELKAAEVDIAKS
+799 ILELKTAEVDIAKS
-813 MSYLAYEV
+813 MGYLAYEV
-821 ERLAGFTAEAE
+821 ERLAGFSAEAE

-889 EAFVAPDKG
+889 EAFISPDHG

-908 TIPQLVEY
+908 NIPQLIEY
-916 FKALQSF
+916 FKELQRF
-923 DDIRNLRTSQEATD
+923 DDIRNLRSSQEATD
-937 TLSVKKHI
+937 ILSIKKHI

-964 SGEMLTADEAFKAKL
+964 SGEMLTADEAFKTKL
-979 AQLTQRM
+979 AELTQRV

-991 LTIEFSTVKELPRS
+991 LTVEFSTVKELPRS
-1005 NFFQGPVVADNDD
+1005 NFFQGPVVSGNGD
-1018 LTCLV
+1018 LTCLA

-1034 ISINLQVSMDIS
+1034 IGINLQVSMDIS
-1046 GEEVTP
+1046 GEDSTP

-1060 NYMRSRTPGSLTD
+1060 NYMRGRMPGSLTD
-1073 GETGIKDELVS
+1073 DETGIKDELVS

-1105 QMKANIMTDEESQS
+1105 QMSANIMTDEESQS
-1119 AFLNPTYA
+1119 AFVNPTYA

-1143 LGDRYGEIVDLE
+1143 LSDRYGEIVDLE

-1177 GGDSGPLILLR
+1177 GGDTGPLILLR

>member
-13 TLLIMQSGVAQVAN
+13 TLLIIPMGGAQAAN
-27 NAPYPF
+27 NTPYPF
-33 GEEFVYNTCPSGF
+33 GEEFVYHTCPSGF
-46 DKQGL
+46 EKQGM
-51 SCTKKTTKPILVKCD
+51 SCLKPASLKCDAGYSLDRGKKVCAKTTSITYKCP
-66 SGYNLSSNK
+66 
-75 QSCTKSL
+75 T
-82 SQSVTYS
+82 
-89 CPSGFQMQGG
+89 GFTMQGNK
-99 LCNRTLVE
+99 CNKTITESRYNYDVNTNNAFLVGTFRKWRFFWGGFIYE
-107 RHYSP
+107 G
-112 SKTAPYAGRYY
+112 APG
-123 PNSSLIF
+123 SSYL
-130 LTSARGMGRVYWK
+130 SR
-143 GTKIFEGNA
+143 
-152 PLPYKH
+152 
-158 SDGWTYDR
+158 DGWLYEADSR
-166 GSLKSSGGNHGGWRT
+166 VSSYVSKIKRT
-181 EFEAVRTRV
+181 KTIVKNRLEQ
-190 DSKARTSHCPSGYR
+190 CPSGYNKQSGTCR
-204 KVGSACHKT
+204 KQVTAK
-213 LTKPVV
+213 
-219 KYCSEGHLNS
+219 KYCPSGSLNS
-229 NHCSVTLSQLASRRS
+229 GRCVVS
-244 PVEETMA
+244 PLRHSPIEETMA
-251 TLYPRYS
+251 ALYPRYS
-258 DDAAQQNVAAFRYLD
+258 NDTEQQQSAAFRYLD

-280 KLGEIVSTMSS
+280 ALGDIVSTMSS
-291 ERLSQDFSKLW
+291 EQQSQDFATLW
-302 ANAEKSTADNAI
+302 DIEDKSTADNAL
-314 EVVEGFAALQ
+314 EVVEGFTALQ
-324 PDLPYLKEILFDIY
+324 PDLPYLKEILFDVY

-358 DWVNDADVSVASLE
+358 DWINDANVSVASLE

-492 GSDAPVNAMLATEQ
+492 GSDAPVNAMLVTEQ

-561 KGSAYDVVPSAEKA
+561 KSSAYDVVPSAEKA
-575 LQEAKNANTN
+575 LLEAKNADKN

-621 LCASQTQAQRKGS
+621 LCASQTAAQRKSS
-634 LIAQQQQSIKAATL
+634 LITQQQQSIEAATL

-653 QKARQTIEGNITIE
+653 QKARETIEGNITIE
-667 MERLEQEKQ
+667 IERLEQEKQ

-701 KRDAER
+701 KRD
-707 NGSSSGRAYVDI
+707 GSSSGKAHVDI

-738 GNVDLSA
+738 GNVDLFE

-755 ALKDVPRDD
+755 DLKDVSRDD
-764 AIEYTQTL
+764 AIKYTQTL

-791 SKARVKAL
+791 SKARIKAL
-799 MLELKAAEVDIAKS
+799 MLELEAAEVDIAKS

-952 RGKTMWYPALDG
+952 RGKTMLYPALDG

-1005 NFFQGPVVADNDD
+1005 NFFQGPVVADNGD
-1018 LTCLV
+1018 LTCLA

-1034 ISINLQVSMDIS
+1034 IGINLQVSMDIS
-1046 GEEVTP
+1046 GEEITP

-1060 NYMRSRTPGSLTD
+1060 NYMRSRTPGSLID

-1105 QMKANIMTDEESQS
+1105 QMKANIMTDEGSQS

-1143 LGDRYGEIVDLE
+1143 LGDRYGEIVDLD

-1177 GGDSGPLILLR
+1177 GGNSGPLILLR

>member
-13 TLLIMQSGVAQVAN
+13 TLLIIPTWGAQAAN
-27 NAPYPF
+27 NASDPF
-33 GEEFVYNTCPSGF
+33 GEEFVYHTCPSGF
-46 DKQGL
+46 DKQGM
-51 SCTKKTTKPILVKCD
+51 SCVKPASLKCD
-66 SGYNLSSNK
+66 AGYGMSANK
-75 QSCTKSL
+75 QSCTKTL
-82 SQSVTYS
+82 TQKLR
-89 CPSGFQMQGG
+89 SG
-99 LCNRTLVE
+99 
-107 RHYSP
+107 
-112 SKTAPYAGRYY
+112 
-123 PNSSLIF
+123 
-130 LTSARGMGRVYWK
+130 
-143 GTKIFEGNA
+143 
-152 PLPYKH
+152 
-158 SDGWTYDR
+158 
-166 GSLKSSGGNHGGWRT
+166 
-181 EFEAVRTRV
+181 
-190 DSKARTSHCPSGYR
+190 CPSGYNDIQDNR
-204 KVGSACHKT
+204 HPRLNGGTKAGFCKKKLVEHGQTVVERQWVLRHTLKWNGSLVAIRVGRHSGVINLSVSGGFPGPFDDWFYFHGMRAKYEHKAKISYCPSGYT
-213 LTKPVV
+213 KSGSTCKKTVTKPVV
-219 KYCSEGHLNS
+219 KHCPSGSLNS
-229 NHCSVTLSQLASRRS
+229 GRCVVSPLRHS

-258 DDAAQQNVAAFRYLD
+258 NNAAQQNAAAFRYLD

-280 KLGEIVSTMSS
+280 ALGEIVSTMNS
-291 ERLSQDFSKLW
+291 EVLSQGFSTLW

-324 PDLPYLKEILFDIY
+324 PGLLYLKEILFDVY

-481 TSKATQ
+481 KSKATQ

-492 GSDAPVNAMLATEQ
+492 GSDAQVNAMLVTEQ

-561 KGSAYDVVPSAEKA
+561 KSSAYDVVPSAEKA
-575 LQEAKNANTN
+575 LLEAKNADKN

-634 LIAQQQQSIKAATL
+634 LIAQQQQSIKAAKL

-653 QKARQTIEGNITIE
+653 QKARETIEGNITIE
-667 MERLEQEKQ
+667 IERLEQEKQ

-696 QLLEA
+696 QLLEV
-701 KRDAER
+701 KR
-707 NGSSSGRAYVDI
+707 NGSSSANYYVDI

-727 LDTLDDFVSEA
+727 LDTLDDFVSEV

-755 ALKDVPRDD
+755 DLKDVSRDD

-799 MLELKAAEVDIAKS
+799 MLELEAAKVDIAKS

-889 EAFVAPDKG
+889 EAFVVPDKG

-916 FKALQSF
+916 FKALQRF

-1034 ISINLQVSMDIS
+1034 IAINLQVSMDIS

>member
-1 MKYTKR
+1 
-7 SLVGLF
+7 
-13 TLLIMQSGVAQVAN
+13 
-27 NAPYPF
+27 
-33 GEEFVYNTCPSGF
+33 
-46 DKQGL
+46 
-51 SCTKKTTKPILVKCD
+51 
-66 SGYNLSSNK
+66 
-75 QSCTKSL
+75 
-82 SQSVTYS
+82 
-89 CPSGFQMQGG
+89 
-99 LCNRTLVE
+99 
-107 RHYSP
+107 
-112 SKTAPYAGRYY
+112 
-123 PNSSLIF
+123 
-130 LTSARGMGRVYWK
+130 
-143 GTKIFEGNA
+143 
-152 PLPYKH
+152 
-158 SDGWTYDR
+158 
-166 GSLKSSGGNHGGWRT
+166 
-181 EFEAVRTRV
+181 
-190 DSKARTSHCPSGYR
+190 
-204 KVGSACHKT
+204 
-213 LTKPVV
+213 
-219 KYCSEGHLNS
+219 
-229 NHCSVTLSQLASRRS
+229 
-244 PVEETMA
+244 MA

-280 KLGEIVSTMSS
+280 ALGDIVSTMSS
-291 ERLSQDFSKLW
+291 EGLSQDFSKLW

-314 EVVEGFAALQ
+314 AVVEGFAALQ
-324 PDLPYLKEILFDIY
+324 PGLFYLKEILFDVY

-390 SLIDNHPQAY
+390 LLIENHSQAY
-400 ATQLPHRD
+400 ATQLPQRD

-425 EGEALV
+425 EDEALV

-468 ALAAEAQTLLNSV
+468 ALAVEAQTLLNSV
-481 TSKATQ
+481 RSKATQ

-492 GSDAPVNAMLATEQ
+492 GSDAQVNAMLVTEQ
-506 AKLNSLTMKLG
+506 AKLNSLKMKLG

-575 LQEAKNANTN
+575 LQEAKNATTN

-621 LCASQTQAQRKGS
+621 LCASQTEAQRKGS

-701 KRDAER
+701 KRD
-707 NGSSSGRAYVDI
+707 GSSSGKAHVDI

-738 GNVDLSA
+738 GNVDLFE

-755 ALKDVPRDD
+755 DLKDVSRDD

-799 MLELKAAEVDIAKS
+799 MLELEAAKVDIAKS
-813 MSYLAYEV
+813 LSYLAYEV

-889 EAFVAPDKG
+889 EAFVAPSKG

-1034 ISINLQVSMDIS
+1034 IAINLQVSMDIS

>member
-1 MKYTKR
+1 
-7 SLVGLF
+7 
-13 TLLIMQSGVAQVAN
+13 
-27 NAPYPF
+27 
-33 GEEFVYNTCPSGF
+33 
-46 DKQGL
+46 
-51 SCTKKTTKPILVKCD
+51 
-66 SGYNLSSNK
+66 
-75 QSCTKSL
+75 
-82 SQSVTYS
+82 
-89 CPSGFQMQGG
+89 
-99 LCNRTLVE
+99 
-107 RHYSP
+107 
-112 SKTAPYAGRYY
+112 
-123 PNSSLIF
+123 
-130 LTSARGMGRVYWK
+130 
-143 GTKIFEGNA
+143 
-152 PLPYKH
+152 
-158 SDGWTYDR
+158 
-166 GSLKSSGGNHGGWRT
+166 
-181 EFEAVRTRV
+181 
-190 DSKARTSHCPSGYR
+190 
-204 KVGSACHKT
+204 
-213 LTKPVV
+213 
-219 KYCSEGHLNS
+219 
-229 NHCSVTLSQLASRRS
+229 
-244 PVEETMA
+244 MA

-258 DDAAQQNVAAFRYLD
+258 DDAAQQNAAAFRYLD

-280 KLGEIVSTMSS
+280 ELGDIVSTMSS
-291 ERLSQDFSKLW
+291 EGLSQDFSKLW

-324 PDLPYLKEILFDIY
+324 PDLPYLKEILFDVY

-372 RSRQNAVDILQ
+372 RSRQSAVDILQ

-390 SLIDNHPQAY
+390 SLIENHSQAY
-400 ATQLPHRD
+400 ATQLPQRD

-425 EGEALV
+425 EDEALV

-701 KRDAER
+701 KRD
-707 NGSSSGRAYVDI
+707 GSSSGNAYVDI
-719 SELLKQDD
+719 SELLNQDD
-727 LDTLDDFVSEA
+727 LETLDDFVSEA
-738 GNVDLSA
+738 GNIDLFE

-755 ALKDVPRDD
+755 DLKDVSRDD
-764 AIEYTQTL
+764 AIKYTQTL

-799 MLELKAAEVDIAKS
+799 MLELEAAKVDIAKS
-813 MSYLAYEV
+813 LSYLAYEV

-889 EAFVAPDKG
+889 EAFVAPSKG

-979 AQLTQRM
+979 VQLTQRM

-1034 ISINLQVSMDIS
+1034 IAINLQVSMDIS